1 EFDKEFDRSLI
12 VVTSNANAGKE
23 IEWSFI
29 VIRGHLV
36 VFAEMPR
43 AAFHSYRNVSGL
55 APALMAEAGKS

>member
-1 EFDKEFDRSLI
+1 MI

-55 APALMAEAGKS
+55 ALALMAEAGKS